1 MMPPRVMAAARPY
14 LYLVPTLAVLAAFT
28 YFPIAR
34 LAEMSLRAPGVG
46 TSLGPWIGLS
56 AYAKLFANPLFWRVL
71 GQTIL
76 FVFASVP
83 IAMAFALGLAL
94 LLDQPL
100 RGLGVF
106 RVLYYTPVVMPTVA
120 VAALALWMFN
130 ANGGVVDYFLRSL
143 GIAPVPWLVESTW
156 ALPTLILI
164 AVWKNVGYYM
174 IIYLAGL
181 QALPQAVLDAA
192 RLDGARPIVRFFTIT
207 LPLLR
212 PTTFF
217 IAVVAL
223 IGSFQIFDFVN
234 LMTQGGPSKPPN
246 ALVFFAYQNGF
257 EYLQLGMAA
266 AISLIMFALVLAIL
280 GLVAGALN
288 R

>member
-1 MMPPRVMAAARPY
+1 MMPPRVLTARPY
-14 LYLVPTLAVLAAFT
+14 LYLAPTLAVLAAFT

-83 IAMAFALGLAL
+83 IAMALALGLAL

-130 ANGGVVDYFLRSL
+130 TNGGIIDYFLRSL
-143 GIAPVPWLVESTW
+143 DIAPVPWLVESTW
-156 ALPTLILI
+156 ALPTLVLI
-164 AVWKNVGYYM
+164 AIWKNVGYYM

-181 QALPQAVLDAA
+181 QSLPRAVLDAA

-223 IGSFQIFDFVN
+223 IGSFQVFDFVN
-234 LMTQGGPSKPPN
+234 LMTQGGPSN
-246 ALVFFAYQNGF
+246 ATNVLVYFAYQNGF

-266 AISLIMFALVLAIL
+266 AISLIMFALVLGTL
-280 GLVAGALN
+280 GLVAWTLN

>member
-1 MMPPRVMAAARPY
+1 MASARPY
-14 LYLVPTLAVLAAFT
+14 LYLAPTLAVLAAFT

-34 LAEMSLRAPGVG
+34 LAEMSLHAPGVG
-46 TSLGPWIGLS
+46 TSLGPWTGLS
-56 AYAKLFANPLFWRVL
+56 AYATLFANPLFWRVL
-71 GQTIL
+71 GQTLL

-83 IAMAFALGLAL
+83 IAMALALGLAL

-100 RGLGVF
+100 RGVGLF

-130 ANGGVVDYFLRSL
+130 ANGGIVDYLLRSVGL
-143 GIAPVPWLVESTW
+143 APVPWLVSDKW
-156 ALPTLILI
+156 ALPTLVLI
-164 AVWKNVGYYM
+164 AIWKNVGYYM

-181 QALPQAVLDAA
+181 QSLPRAVLDAA
-192 RLDGARPIVRFFTIT
+192 RLDGARPLVRFFTIT

-223 IGSFQIFDFVN
+223 IGSFQVFDFVN
-234 LMTQGGPSKPPN
+234 LMTQGGPSN
-246 ALVFFAYQNGF
+246 ATNVLVYFAYQNGF

-266 AISLIMFALVLAIL
+266 AISLIMFALVLALL
-280 GLVAGALN
+280 GLAAWALN

>member
-1 MMPPRVMAAARPY
+1 MAAARPY
-14 LYLVPTLAVLAAFT
+14 LYLAPTLAVLAAFT

-34 LAEMSLRAPGVG
+34 LAEMSLHAPGAG
-46 TSLGPWIGLS
+46 TSLGPWTGLS

-71 GQTIL
+71 GQTLL
-76 FVFASVP
+76 FVSASVP
-83 IAMAFALGLAL
+83 VAMALALGLAL

-100 RGLGVF
+100 RGVGVF

-130 ANGGVVDYFLRSL
+130 ANGGIVDYLLRSFGL
-143 GIAPVPWLVESTW
+143 APVPWLVSDKW
-156 ALPTLILI
+156 ALPTLVLI
-164 AVWKNVGYYM
+164 AIWKNVGYYM

-181 QALPQAVLDAA
+181 QSLPRAVLDAA
-192 RLDGARPIVRFFTIT
+192 RLDGARPLVRFFTIT

-223 IGSFQIFDFVN
+223 IGSFQVFDFVN
-234 LMTQGGPSKPPN
+234 LMTQGGPSN
-246 ALVFFAYQNGF
+246 ATNVLVYFAYQHGF

-266 AISLIMFALVLAIL
+266 AISLIMFALVLTLL
-280 GLVAGALN
+280 GLAAWAFN